1 MCTAVFR
8 VFGRA
13 LAEVP
18 LVATRSAARRC
29 GHARVL
35 ITALERLLAGLGCAS
50 LALPAA
56 ASTVDTWIGGFGF
69 RHLSPEAVAATRAE
83 LRVLIF
89 PGERSSVPCCL
100 ANACQWP
107 QLPLELERHLAGCT
121 VGDDV
126 WALVP

>member
-1 MCTAVFR
+1 MFR
-8 VFGRA
+8 VFGRQ

-35 ITALERLLAGLGCAS
+35 MAALERLLTGLGCAS
-50 LALPAA
+50 MALPAA

-69 RHLSPEAVAATRAE
+69 QHVSDEAVAATRSE

-89 PGERSSVPCCL
+89 PGK
-100 ANACQWP
+100 
-107 QLPLELERHLAGCT
+107 PLEGHVRPSNSKDLAGCMPVT
-121 VGDDV
+121 R
-126 WALVP
+126 